1 MTKSRTIDKYQI
13 LGELGHGGFATVYR
27 AGDKRMGREV
37 ALKVIDS
44 RLAQEPA
51 FIERFRQEA
60 LTAANLRHPNIVPVY
75 DFGEAGGILFLAMA
89 LIGQGRTL
97 RDLLSEV
104 APLPVEQTLPLLAQV
119 AEALDYL
126 HGQGLVHRDVKP
138 ANVLLEGEGDKLR
151 AILTD
156 FGLVRSLVSSAE
168 ITPAGDVVGTP
179 AYLAP
184 EQVNPQQWGE
194 VTPLTDVY
202 TLGVVAYET
211 LSGRTPFG
219 GELAAVLHAHV
230 DQLPPSPL
238 EWAPELG
245 GDLAQVLLKALAKPP
260 AERYPSAGA
269 LVGALQQVAAERE
282 QRQAGQVA
290 LDRLLAEAQ
299 AARERHDWVAV
310 QGYCA
315 EIVKIDSMHSTMID
329 LMGEA
334 AAGLKQAGA
343 EEAARR
349 KRQERYEAGEQALAA
364 GQWQAALDA
373 FEEVA
378 AGNPDFR
385 EVQAR
390 LAQARD
396 ELGRAQAYDEAI
408 AYAEAERWPEACRA
422 WLRVLSGRPDYR
434 AGEAATRLLAAV
446 EGLLGHLDTLQTV
459 LQQEQHELK
468 VLKKTF
474 QQAQRDLKQKNE
486 ALALFDAQATAVE
499 KSDWPGAVQA
509 GEALIKAAPDLT
521 QPATWLARARQELA
535 TAGRR
540 RGASASGN
548 TRVRKKDDKQ
558 MACVPAGEFLYGDN
572 KQQISMAKFWI
583 DKTPVT
589 NAEFARFVE
598 ATGYRTTAEEEGSGY
613 TWTGKEWEETEGA
626 NWQHPG
632 GPQTDIQGKMNHP
645 VVLVSWH
652 DAKAYAT
659 WAGKRLPSEKEWEK
673 ASRGTD
679 GRKYPWGDQEPTRE
693 VCNFGGNEGGTTLV
707 GSYSSQGDSPYGCT
721 DMSGNVWEWTSSDY
735 DKNSKVLRG
744 GGWISPAEHVRAA
757 TRYPGQLGSRYT
769 SVGFRCVGAPGK

>member
-1 MTKSRTIDKYQI
+1 VTKSQTIDKYQI
-13 LGELGHGGFATVYR
+13 LGELGRGGFATVYR
-27 AGDKRMGREV
+27 ARDKRMGREV

-60 LTAANLRHPNIVPVY
+60 LTAADLRHPNIVTVY

-138 ANVLLEGEGDKLR
+138 ANVLLEGEGNKLR
-151 AILTD
+151 AVLTD

-184 EQVNPQQWGE
+184 EQVNPQRWGE

-211 LSGRTPFG
+211 LAGRTPFG
-219 GELAAVLHAHV
+219 GELAAVLQAHV

-238 EWAPELG
+238 EWVPELG
-245 GDLAQVLLKALAKPP
+245 DDLAQVLLKALAKPP

-269 LVGALQQVAAERE
+269 LVGALQQVIAERE

-315 EIVKIDSMHSTMID
+315 EIVKIDPMHPTMID

-349 KRQERYEAGEQALAA
+349 KRQERYGAGEQALAA

-385 EVQAR
+385 EVQAK

-396 ELGRAQAYDEAI
+396 ELARAQAYDEAI
-408 AYAEAERWPEACRA
+408 AHAEAERWPDACRA
-422 WLRVLSGRPDYR
+422 WLQVLSGRPDYR
-434 AGEAATRLLAAV
+434 AGEAATRLLSAV
-446 EGLLGHLDTLQTV
+446 EGLLGHLDTLQTA
-459 LQQEQHELK
+459 LPQEQYELK
-468 VLKKTF
+468 ALKKTF

-486 ALALFDAQATAVE
+486 ALALFDALATAVE
-499 KSDWPGAVQA
+499 KRDWPGAVQA
-509 GEALIKAAPDLT
+509 GEALLPLTPDLSRP
-521 QPATWLARARQELA
+521 QAWLARARQELA
-535 TAGRR
+535 ATKRR
-540 RGASASGN
+540 RDAYVSGD
-548 TRVRKKDDKQ
+548 VMVWEKDGKQ
-558 MACVPAGEFLYGDN
+558 MVRVPAGEFLYGDK
-572 KQQISMAKFWI
+572 KQKKSLPEFWI
-583 DKTPVT
+583 DKAPVT
-589 NAEFARFVE
+589 NAEFARFAE
-598 ATGYRTTAEEEGSGY
+598 ATGRQTTAEKEGSGY
-613 TWTGKEWEETEGA
+613 AWTGKEWKETKGA
-626 NWQHPG
+626 NWRHPG
-632 GPQTDIQGKMNHP
+632 GPQTDIQGKMDHP

-652 DAKAYAT
+652 DAEAYAK
-659 WAGKRLPSEKEWEK
+659 WASKRLPGEEEWEK
-673 ASRGTD
+673 AARGTD
-679 GRKYPWGDQEPTRE
+679 GRKYPLGRP
-693 VCNFGGNEGGTTLV
+693 GAG
-707 GSYSSQGDSPYGCT
+707 
-721 DMSGNVWEWTSSDY
+721 
-735 DKNSKVLRG
+735 
-744 GGWISPAEHVRAA
+744 ARAV
-757 TRYPGQLGSRYT
+757 QLW
-769 SVGFRCVGAPGK
+769 PE